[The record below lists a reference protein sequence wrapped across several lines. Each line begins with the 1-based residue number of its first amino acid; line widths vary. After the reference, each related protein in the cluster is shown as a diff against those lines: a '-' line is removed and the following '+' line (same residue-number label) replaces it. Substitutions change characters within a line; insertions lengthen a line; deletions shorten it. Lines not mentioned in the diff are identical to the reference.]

1 MLDTKVKQEEV
12 YTGIGKVGL
21 VTLEILV
28 VILHSYVTHIP
39 YYFKTL
45 YIINFDYKINTNITI
60 GTGTKQGK
68 VHIDKLVITLS
79 LGL

>member
-1 MLDTKVKQEEV
+1 M
-12 YTGIGKVGL
+12 
-21 VTLEILV
+21 
-28 VILHSYVTHIP
+28 P

-45 YIINFDYKINTNITI
+45 DLINFDYNINTNITI

-68 VHIDKLVITLS
+68 VHIDKILKTLS